1 MPNSTLIKA
10 KLRPSAPPPPPPPS
24 KSVREAA
31 EKRQVQ
37 GESRRQALPPP
48 KQHHPSTTAC
58 DAHLQRRSGASSDSV
73 CYQARSTSN
82 TTYEVYHI
90 NQQHH
95 TLGIPCQ
102 PPRTSTAAVRL
113 TPFSSYSYYPHQT
126 HSSSQSASAADFSQG
141 SNTPATP
148 DSLDSLVGSGE
159 EEDDKSD
166 DACSSDR
173 LQCTSSVFSPVSTTE
188 SVEIDNDNNNTIKR
202 APQRPASNGNHC
214 DQRDNLIEE
223 LTSLIVKPYPP
234 PSRCPT
240 SSRVSSAASS
250 NNNDQM
256 SSRSSSTTSSSDD
269 SNGGAL
275 SSSLTPSTVV
285 TSKPLPGERPH
296 YYFEGDRPQQPTS
309 RENYEQLSS
318 TMLRRSSSAQNTTLV
333 SLHFLPL
340 ENLDYDVIRSR
351 VAVTNQDR
359 WATLLPCQPSIT
371 CPSRPIV
378 MKVVG

>member
-10 KLRPSAPPPPPPPS
+10 KPRPSAPPPPPPPS
-24 KSVREAA
+24 KLVREAA

-37 GESRRQALPPP
+37 GESRRQAPLPPQQP
-48 KQHHPSTTAC
+48 HPSTTAC
-58 DAHLQRRSGASSDSV
+58 DAHLQRRSGADSV
-73 CYQARSTSN
+73 YYQPRSTGN
-82 TTYEVYHI
+82 ATYEVYHI
-90 NQQHH
+90 NHH

-102 PPRTSTAAVRL
+102 PPRTSVRP

-126 HSSSQSASAADFSQG
+126 HSSSQSASAADLSQG

-159 EEDDKSD
+159 DEDDKSD

-223 LTSLIVKPYPP
+223 LTSLIAKPYPP
-234 PSRCPT
+234 TSRCPT
-240 SSRVSSAASS
+240 SSRVSSVASS

-285 TSKPLPGERPH
+285 AGKPSAEKPH
-296 YYFEGDRPQQPTS
+296 YYFEGDRPHQLQQQPTS

-318 TMLRRSSSAQNTTLV
+318 TMLRRSSSAQNTTMV
-333 SLHFLPL
+333 SFLPF
-340 ENLDYDVIRSR
+340 
-351 VAVTNQDR
+351 
-359 WATLLPCQPSIT
+359 LLQIDFL
-371 CPSRPIV
+371 
-378 MKVVG
+378 